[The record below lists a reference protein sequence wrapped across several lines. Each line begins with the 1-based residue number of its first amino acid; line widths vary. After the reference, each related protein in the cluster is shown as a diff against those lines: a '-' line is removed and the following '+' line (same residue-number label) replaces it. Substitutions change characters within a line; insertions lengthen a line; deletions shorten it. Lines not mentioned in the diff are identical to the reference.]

1 MTHTCRSD
9 ESEDSVPISALNHYA
24 YCPRR
29 CYLIHAEGE
38 FLDNVHTLRGSHEH
52 ERVDQLRHEVSA
64 GVRVEYSL
72 PVWSHRLGLTGRCD
86 VVEFHPDGSV
96 YPVEYKHGKRK
107 RWINDDLQ
115 LAAQAMCLE
124 ETLGRPVVKGAIFH
138 QQSRRRREVVID
150 ASLREAVEA
159 AAGEVH
165 RILSDKKLPPPT
177 DDKRRC
183 PQCSLIEICQPELA
197 RASAKLGE
205 MHKHLFD
212 PADETA

>member
-1 MTHTCRSD
+1 MNAD
-9 ESEDSVPISALNHYA
+9 DNLDLVPLSALNQYA

-72 PVWSHRLGLTGRCD
+72 PVWSHRLGLSGRCD

-124 ETLGRPVVKGAIFH
+124 ETLGRPVVKGAIYH
-138 QQSRRRREVVID
+138 QQSRRRREVLID
-150 ASLREAVEA
+150 TTLREAVETA
-159 AAGEVH
+159 AREVH
-165 RILSDKKLPPPT
+165 RLLTNKKLPPPI
-177 DDKRRC
+177 DDARRC
-183 PQCSLIEICQPELA
+183 PQCSLIDICQPEMA
-197 RASAKLGE
+197 RASARLSTLNE
-205 MHKHLFD
+205 HLFE
-212 PADETA
+212 PEDEPL